1 MTLLRSSLGSKPQ
14 RGEDWVGGGLLG
26 LTTDP
31 FLDSGKALGRL
42 VDIVPVG
49 NVGKR
54 FEQLFEAV
62 VAPHRC
68 RRGHM
73 ARPTSRRA
81 HRKPPHFFNLSH
93 PNAFPHGIISAATQ
107 SLPGAN

>member
-62 VAPHRC
+62 VAPLAVAGAIWRARHR
-68 RRGHM
+68 G
-73 ARPTSRRA
+73 ARIASRRTFSICPTRMPSPTA
-81 HRKPPHFFNLSH
+81 SFRLQLRV
-93 PNAFPHGIISAATQ
+93 FPAQ
-107 SLPGAN
+107 N